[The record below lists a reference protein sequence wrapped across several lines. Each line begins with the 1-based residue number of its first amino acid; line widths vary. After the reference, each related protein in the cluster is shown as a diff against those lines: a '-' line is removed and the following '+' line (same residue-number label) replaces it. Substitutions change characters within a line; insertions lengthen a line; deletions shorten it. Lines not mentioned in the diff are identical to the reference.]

1 MRPQLNKRK
10 ATIQDRFGRKY
21 YCKHVNLGLRRF
33 ERKYNNKLYR
43 RKLKEELEK
52 EISCQNS
59 SMAEQTHGK
68 RQIRVQFS
76 ILAENIF
83 TKIQL
88 YQNLINN

>member
-52 EISCQNS
+52 EISC
-59 SMAEQTHGK
+59 
-68 RQIRVQFS
+68 
-76 ILAENIF
+76 
-83 TKIQL
+83 
-88 YQNLINN
+88 